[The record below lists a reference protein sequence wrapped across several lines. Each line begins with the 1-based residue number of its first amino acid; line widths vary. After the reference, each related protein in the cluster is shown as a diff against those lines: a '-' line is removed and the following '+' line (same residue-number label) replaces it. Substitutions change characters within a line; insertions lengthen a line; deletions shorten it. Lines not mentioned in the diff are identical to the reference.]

1 MLEMRKLNEN
11 LDSITLLLRTTI
23 DQIPESSASAKEKS
37 RYHDMVDQVINVC
50 KDFKNP
56 KQAYLSFRV
65 VE

>member
-1 MLEMRKLNEN
+1 MRKLNEN

-23 DQIPESSASAKEKS
+23 DQIPELNASAKEKG